1 MTRPRPEWSMNVS
14 NGKTRRLAVD
24 VAVGII
30 LVIAASALLL
40 HLSSTDAEF
49 SRYNLQWNGTSDFF
63 DALESRGSVMIRDP
77 AVLGSRQNETLLMI
91 APRRAPTEAEGT
103 EYERFVNTGNT
114 LVLVDDFGSGNEI
127 LEAIGSSVRLD
138 HGKLSSH
145 SREFEV
151 SYAPIGY
158 PVAGRW
164 LVADLSKVVFNHPVA
179 VSGGYPL
186 INTTHL
192 SWIDDDGDGRVNRLE
207 PMKQF
212 TVATVEDIGPG
223 RVVVIG
229 DASLFINAMQGLPDC
244 DNELLLERLVA
255 ETTLV
260 DQQLSRTAVAA
271 GPISI
276 FLWVRETPS
285 LVVLVTALSLGVVA
299 WSFNRKRG

>member
-1 MTRPRPEWSMNVS
+1 MS
-14 NGKTRRLAVD
+14 NGKTQYLAVN

-30 LVIAASALLL
+30 LVLAATALIL

-63 DALESRGSVMIRDP
+63 NALESRGAIMVRDP
-77 AVLGSRQNETLLMI
+77 AELGSRLNETLLVI
-91 APRRAPTEAEGT
+91 APSRAPTDEEGAL
-103 EYERFVNTGNT
+103 YQQFVNAGNT
-114 LVLVDDFGSGNEI
+114 LVLADEFGSGNE
-127 LEAIGSSVRLD
+127 LLKAVGASVRLD
-138 HGKLSSH
+138 PGNLSSY
-145 SREFEV
+145 SREFEI

-158 PVAGRW
+158 PVEGRW

-179 VSGGYPL
+179 ISGGYPL
-186 INTTHL
+186 INTTYL

-207 PMKQF
+207 PMSRF
-212 TVATVEDIGPG
+212 TVATVEDVGPG

-229 DASLFINAMQGLPDC
+229 DASLFINAMKGLPDC
-244 DNELLLERLVA
+244 DNGLLLERLVA

-260 DQQLSRTAVAA
+260 EQHLSQTAVAA

-276 FLWVRETPS
+276 FLWIRETPS

-299 WSFNRKRG
+299 WAFKRRRG

>member
-1 MTRPRPEWSMNVS
+1 MRVS
-14 NGKTRRLAVD
+14 NGKTQYLAVN

-30 LVIAASALLL
+30 LVLAATALIL

-63 DALESRGSVMIRDP
+63 NALESRGAIMVRDP
-77 AVLGSRQNETLLMI
+77 AELGSRLNETLLVI
-91 APRRAPTEAEGT
+91 APSRAPTDEEGAL
-103 EYERFVNTGNT
+103 YQQFVNAGNT
-114 LVLVDDFGSGNEI
+114 LVLADEFGSGNE
-127 LEAIGSSVRLD
+127 LLKAVGASVRLD
-138 HGKLSSH
+138 PGNLSSY
-145 SREFEV
+145 SREFEI

-158 PVAGRW
+158 PVEGRW

-179 VSGGYPL
+179 ISGGYPL
-186 INTTHL
+186 INTTYL

-207 PMKQF
+207 PMSRF
-212 TVATVEDIGPG
+212 TVATVEDVGPG

-229 DASLFINAMQGLPDC
+229 DASLFINAMKGLPDC
-244 DNELLLERLVA
+244 DNGLLLERLVA

-260 DQQLSRTAVAA
+260 EQHLSQTAVAA

-276 FLWVRETPS
+276 FLWIRETPS

-299 WSFNRKRG
+299 WAFKRRRG